1 MKNRLGAL
9 AGVSL
14 LLPLT
19 AAIAAETSQAMD
31 TVQVT
36 ATPVGMLDN
45 WLTEDSEA
53 KPVQERTELGRL
65 TKTTPQPGSV
75 IDREELENVKFVDV
89 LREQFNRIP
98 GVSMVR
104 NMRIPDG
111 GKSYSLNLVDGLL
124 MESPMK
130 QSFTSMDEFNPAEIE
145 RIEVI
150 RGPGSVLYPSNNIAG
165 SWNLITRNPAKVPEY
180 RLSQEYGTNDFWRTQ
195 GSATGMLT
203 KDLGYFAGFSY
214 MEVNGWRERS
224 QAVRGAASGK
234 LVYEPDDVSKLTLR
248 FEHVDWYEESGSSLT
263 QAEFDQNWMQA
274 APDRQNL
281 YQDFEF
287 MTGSAIYK
295 RLIGDGGE
303 LTVAFSR
310 REQAGWDGNS
320 GGGSGASNS
329 RINQIDDAEN
339 NGHVVYRQDFDFI
352 KSRVYTGLDV
362 INGTQNT
369 TVWNRVTNGF
379 TRTNIASIT
388 ESDETQ
394 IAPFIQYEASPLNG
408 VFDKSSW
415 LGSLDNLRFNFG
427 LRHEEFDQQINEIYN
442 STGGT
447 LASGSNNYSRL
458 IKKGGLSWEYTPD
471 HVLWFGMADGW
482 LVPGTSTTVG
492 ALYPNYGI
500 KPETSVT
507 KQIGLRGYF
516 RDIGLSYDIDAY
528 ETNIDDYIGSVLCS
542 EDPAS
547 CPGWAALPDRVR
559 GRTNTAKTNATFSSN
574 PGAVTARGF
583 ETSLSFRPVEYVKFD
598 VAHTLN
604 WNTWDIYKSRTV
616 TLQNVT
622 LSSSPKHH
630 VNGRVTVYPL
640 PGWSVEFE
648 ADYISSYYT
657 NVQNTDRYARP
668 MLFNMRTAYKWQN
681 WTLSLQ
687 AINLFD
693 TKYSSRVSS
702 NANNVRSYSGLAGTG
717 DGPFTFRAG
726 LSYQF

>member
-14 LLPLT
+14 ALPLT
-19 AAIAAETSQAMD
+19 TAIAAETSQSMD

-75 IDREELENVKFVDV
+75 IDRTELETVKYVDL

-98 GVSMVR
+98 GVSMSR

-111 GKSYSLNLVDGLL
+111 SKSYSLNLVDGLL
-124 MESPMK
+124 INSPMS
-130 QSFTSMDEFNPAEIE
+130 QSFTTMDQFNPAEIE
-145 RIEVI
+145 RFEVI

-165 SWNLITRNPAKVPEY
+165 SWNLITRDPTAIPEY
-180 RLSQEYGTNDFWRTQ
+180 RLSQEYGTDDFWRTQ

-203 KDLGYFAGFSY
+203 EDLGYFAGFSQ
-214 MEVNGWRERS
+214 MERNGWREREGTN
-224 QAVRGAASGK
+224 RGSASGK
-234 LVYEPDDVSKLTLR
+234 LVFKPDDVSKLTLR
-248 FEHVDWYEESGSSLT
+248 LEHVDWYEESGSSLT
-263 QAEFDQNWMQA
+263 QAQYDQNWLQA

-281 YQDFEF
+281 YQDFEYL
-287 MTGSAIYK
+287 TGSAIYK
-295 RLIGDGGE
+295 RQIGDGGE
-303 LTVAFSR
+303 LTVAFTR
-310 REQAGWDGNS
+310 REQNGWDANS
-320 GGGSGASNS
+320 GGGSGASNA
-329 RINQIDDAEN
+329 RINQVDNAEN
-339 NGHVVYRQDFDFI
+339 NGHAVYRQDFDFI

-362 INGTQNT
+362 INGTQHT

-379 TRTNIASIT
+379 TRTSIASVT

-394 IAPFIQYEASPLNG
+394 IAPFIQYEFSPLNG
-408 VFDKSSW
+408 VFDKGSW

-427 LRHEEFDQQINEIYN
+427 LRHEEFDQQINQLYN
-442 STGGT
+442 SAGGA

-482 LVPGTSTTVG
+482 LVPGTSTTVT
-492 ALYPNYGI
+492 ANYPNYGI

-547 CPGWAALPDRVR
+547 CPGWSALPNNAAK
-559 GRTNTAKTNATFSSN
+559 RTATFSSN

-604 WNTWDIYKSRTV
+604 WNTWDIYKSRSV
-616 TLQNVT
+616 SLQNVT
-622 LSSSPKHH
+622 MSSSPKHH
-630 VNGRVTVYPL
+630 VNGRVTVYPV

-657 NVQNTDRYARP
+657 NIQNTDRYQRP
-668 MLFNMRTAYKWQN
+668 VLFNMRTAYKYKN

-693 TKYSSRVSS
+693 SKYSSRVSS
-702 NANNVRSYSGLAGTG
+702 NSSNVRSYSGLAGTG

-726 LSYQF
+726 LSYKF